1 MSHLHYVRLYSQQ
14 KWSQLEDKNT
24 VGPIGDTVNGSGLG
38 VGMYSLSR
46 MVKPKM
52 VNVECTANSDVSAAV
67 EVETWELD

>member
-1 MSHLHYVRLYSQQ
+1 M
-14 KWSQLEDKNT
+14 
-24 VGPIGDTVNGSGLG
+24 NGSGLG

-46 MVKPKM
+46 MVKSKM

>member
-1 MSHLHYVRLYSQQ
+1 M
-14 KWSQLEDKNT
+14 
-24 VGPIGDTVNGSGLG
+24 NGSGLG